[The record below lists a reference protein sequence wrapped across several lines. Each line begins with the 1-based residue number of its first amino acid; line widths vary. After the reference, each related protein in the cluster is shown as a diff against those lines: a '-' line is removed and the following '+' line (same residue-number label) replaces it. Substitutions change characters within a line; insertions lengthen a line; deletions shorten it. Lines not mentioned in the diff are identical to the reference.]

1 MSGLLDTLSR
11 DFSHR
16 LGVRRKM
23 MAHLGLQPTDSD
35 AVALRE
41 DLRETLLTC
50 TRCPHPEV
58 CEGWIAQNR
67 PGTPVFCRGRD
78 SFLRLEAALLE
89 TPPLRLSA

>member
-23 MAHLGLQPTDSD
+23 MAHLGLHPTDSE
-35 AVALRE
+35 AFALRE
-41 DLRETLLTC
+41 DLRATLLTC

-58 CEGWIAQNR
+58 CEGWIGQKR
-67 PGTPVFCRGRD
+67 EGTPVFCQARD
-78 SFLRLEAALLE
+78 SFLRLEAALADAQ
-89 TPPLRLSA
+89 PLRRSA